1 MNLTI
6 HPDATITQWQFRPA
20 GMISTDT
27 PEHDER
33 LAQEAQIIAEA
44 HGQESADVWVF
55 DDLKDFLDFMDTVA
69 DKIGMDDGETLWQG
83 MAITAPAA
91 KL

>member
-27 PEHDER
+27 PEHDEKLVR
-33 LAQEAQIIAEA
+33 QAQAIAES
-44 HGQESADVWVF
+44 HGQ
-55 DDLKDFLDFMDTVA
+55 
-69 DKIGMDDGETLWQG
+69 
-83 MAITAPAA
+83 
-91 KL
+91 